1 MQRNRILYF
10 IIGVVLIIVGYIV
23 RVTDLSIGG
32 DIEEKKFETIYK
44 KKRKYQDYLI
54 NQLL

>member
-32 DIEEKKFETIYK
+32 DIEEKNLPWKAASSLSRWVCTS
-44 KKRKYQDYLI
+44 L
-54 NQLL
+54 